1 MTMRIMVIPHT
12 LELGGSQLN
21 AIELAAAVRDRG
33 HDVFV
38 FGRPGQ
44 LLGRLQELD
53 LEFVASPPP
62 RRRPT
67 PTIVSAIVRV
77 ARERQVDIVH
87 GYEWPPALEVE
98 LASVFRPATRVITT
112 VMSMAVAPFI
122 PRHRDLIVGTEE
134 IADAERQVG
143 RRLVSALEPPV
154 DTLFNAPGVID
165 GMAFRRDWGIPDD
178 AIAVVAVARLAKELK
193 LEGTL
198 AAIRAVGQLSATYP
212 VRLILVGDGPART
225 EVEDLAVRV
234 NSVHGSNTVTLTG
247 ALADP
252 RPAYAA
258 ADISIGMG
266 GSALRAMAFG
276 KPLIVQGERGFWCTL
291 APNTLDRFLWTGW
304 YGVGTAA
311 TDGAAAL
318 TAELTP
324 LLADPALRSALGD
337 FGRGV
342 VTSRFSLDRA
352 ADIQIDFY
360 RRTLARP
367 ARHGALAGNAVAA
380 AQFASHIAGERMRRL
395 FGSRRVDDFNAMPVT
410 RLRADRS
417 RGS

>member
-1 MTMRIMVIPHT
+1 MRIMVIPHT

-33 HDVFV
+33 HDVLV

-62 RRRPT
+62 WRRPT
-67 PTIVSAIVRV
+67 PTIVSAIARI
-77 ARERQVDIVH
+77 ARERQIDIVH
-87 GYEWPPALEVE
+87 SYEWPPALEAE
-98 LASVFRPATRVITT
+98 LATVIRPATRVIST

-122 PRHRDLIVGTEE
+122 PRHRDLIVGTKE
-134 IADAERQVG
+134 IADAERQAG
-143 RRLVSALEPPV
+143 RHLVSVLEPPV
-154 DTLFNAPGVID
+154 DTRFNAPGVVD
-165 GMAFRRDWGIPDD
+165 GMAFRRDMGIPDE
-178 AIAVVAVARLAKELK
+178 AVAVVAVARLAKELK

-198 AAIRAVGQLSATYP
+198 SAIRAVGHMSATYP
-212 VRLILVGDGPART
+212 VRLILIGDGPARA
-225 EVEDLAVRV
+225 EVEELAMRV
-234 NSVHGSNTVTLTG
+234 NSVHGPNTVTLTG

-276 KPLIVQGERGFWCTL
+276 KPLIVQGEQGFWCTL

-304 YGVGTAA
+304 YGVGFAG

-324 LLADPALRSALGD
+324 LLADPALRSTLGD

-342 VTSRFSLDRA
+342 VTSRFSMDRA
-352 ADIQIDFY
+352 ADIQIDLY

-367 ARHGALAGNAVAA
+367 ARYGAFAGSTVAA
-380 AQFASHIAGERMRRL
+380 AQFAGHIAGERMRSL
-395 FGSRRVDDFNAMPVT
+395 FGSRRRVDDFNAMPVT
-410 RLRADRS
+410 RLRADRP